1 MARYVAFLRAI
12 NVGGRVVKM
21 AVLAAHFSALG
32 ATRVRTH
39 IASGNVIF
47 DSASRAPARLAAQL
61 EDGLEPLLGFRS
73 EVFLR
78 RADEVVA
85 IAERGRQWSAE
96 AGPEM
101 QVHIG
106 FLAAPPP
113 PANVA
118 AVQALKSEVDAF
130 RVDGSELLWTI
141 RGGVSDSQLTGA
153 KIERALGG
161 RVTFRK
167 AGMLLGLAEALAK
180 TAD

>member
-1 MARYVAFLRAI
+1 VPRYVAFLRAI
-12 NVGGRVVKM
+12 NVGGRIVKM
-21 AVLAAHFSALG
+21 ATLAAHFSALG

-47 DSASRAPARLAAQL
+47 DSPARSPVRLALSL
-61 EDGLEPLLGFRS
+61 EQGLEPLLGFKS

-85 IAERGRQWSAE
+85 IAERGRQWSE
-96 AGPEM
+96 QAGPEM
-101 QVHIG
+101 RLHIG

-118 AVQALKSEVDAF
+118 AVEALKSDVDAF
-130 RVDGSELLWTI
+130 RVEGCELVWTI
-141 RGGVSDSQLTGA
+141 RGLVTDSLIAGP

-167 AGMLLGLAEALAK
+167 AGMLLGLAEALGR
-180 TAD
+180 TD

>member
-1 MARYVAFLRAI
+1 MAQYVAFLRAI
-12 NVGGRVVKM
+12 NVGGRIVKM
-21 AVLAAHFSALG
+21 AALAAHFGTLG

-47 DSASRAPARLAAQL
+47 DSAARSPVRLAATL

-85 IAERGRQWSAE
+85 IAERGRRWSDE
-96 AGPEM
+96 AGPETRL
-101 QVHIG
+101 HIG
-106 FLAAPPP
+106 FLAAPPA

-118 AVQALKSEVDAF
+118 AIQALRSEVDAF
-130 RVDGSELLWTI
+130 RVEGSELVWSI
-141 RGGVSDSQLTGA
+141 RGLVTDSLISGP

-167 AGMLLGLAEALAK
+167 AGMLLGLAEALGK
-180 TAD
+180 KP